1 MLLISLTSIVTL
13 GIYESIVRIAPRID
27 LLFTAP
33 PTPLSE
39 FFVEH
44 VVLFVKRVHLEV
56 ATPHQWSLFT
66 LAALRLR
73 HLDSVIVRFADAKFA
88 TFMVKTH
95 HVEVF
100 QPLYNAGKLDGTYEE
115 FTSEGSSKTFHLAVC
130 SISFGLKLY
139 LKSCV

>member
-1 MLLISLTSIVTL
+1 MLLISLASIVTL

-44 VVLFVKRVHLEV
+44 VVLFVKRVHLKV

-73 HLDSVIVRFADAKFA
+73 HLNSVVVRFADAEFA
-88 TFMVKTH
+88 TSMVKTH
-95 HVEVF
+95 HAEVF
-100 QPLYNAGKLDGTYEE
+100 QPLYNAGKLDGMYQELRSDGT
-115 FTSEGSSKTFHLAVC
+115 FKTFNLAVC
-130 SISFGLKLY
+130 SISFGLILY